1 MYPPFAKGAVMIDWR
16 ARGGELHQIELP
28 AFPGALLPAVFL
40 PDVGALYF
48 PIGQVCAALGV
59 LDTRQRAKVRRDY
72 PDSIETLSIPTTGGD
87 QSALCIEWEALG
99 GWLVSIQEGRIGD
112 GQRAQLRTFKRQVWR
127 AASDI
132 LQGKHPATALPD
144 PASRRGEL
152 AGLRALAL
160 QTENR
165 VGQLERVVYVSED
178 EAPDSDTGALSSRAG
193 HCPHCGG
200 AIRIAVGSVV
210 IVSAE

>member
-1 MYPPFAKGAVMIDWR
+1 MIDWR
-16 ARGGELHQIELP
+16 SRGGELHQIELP

-48 PIGQVCAALGV
+48 PVTHVCAALGIR
-59 LDTRQRAKVRRDY
+59 DQRQRERVRRDY
-72 PDSIETLSIPTTGGD
+72 ADSIGDLALPTTKGERPMV
-87 QSALCIEWEALG
+87 CIEWEALG
-99 GWLVSIQEGRIGD
+99 GWLVSIQEERIGD
-112 GQRAQLRTFKRQVWR
+112 GQREQLRTFKRQVWR

-132 LQGKHPATALPD
+132 LQGKHAATALPD
-144 PASRRGEL
+144 PATRRGEL

-165 VGQLERVVYVSED
+165 VGRLERVVSITDED
-178 EAPDSDTGALSSRAG
+178 DTSTGDLSSRVG
-193 HCPHCGG
+193 YCPHCGG
-200 AIRIAVGSVV
+200 AIRVAVGSVL